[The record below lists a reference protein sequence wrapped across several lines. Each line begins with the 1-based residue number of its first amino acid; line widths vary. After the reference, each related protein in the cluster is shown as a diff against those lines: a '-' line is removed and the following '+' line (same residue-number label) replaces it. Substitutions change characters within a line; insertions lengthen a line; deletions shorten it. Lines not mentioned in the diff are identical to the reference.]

1 MSNRQTQILEAA
13 VRVIA
18 QHGVRGLRVETLAAE
33 AGVST
38 ALIYYHFQNRAGVLR
53 RALDHINDRAALY
66 TESAFTE
73 TDPRAQLEQMLQL
86 EQSSPTNCANRY
98 APRRKSGQTTSNL

>member
-73 TDPRAQLEQMLQL
+73 TDPRAQLEQMLLL
-86 EQSSPTNCANRY
+86 EFQN
-98 APRRKSGQTTSNL
+98 APKI

>member
-33 AGVST
+33 A
-38 ALIYYHFQNRAGVLR
+38 
-53 RALDHINDRAALY
+53 
-66 TESAFTE
+66 
-73 TDPRAQLEQMLQL
+73 
-86 EQSSPTNCANRY
+86 
-98 APRRKSGQTTSNL
+98 